1 MTDKKNPKSVTPVV
15 QNREDRLKDALKAN
29 LSRRKAQSRKR
40 AEANEPKETSPGTAG
55 QDKDA

>member
-40 AEANEPKETSPGTAG
+40 AQANEPEETSPGTAG